1 MYNLS
6 TPAPVALT
14 VHQMRVLWKGL
25 PYLQKKHWKRHRK
38 TFMGSKVNDNG
49 PSFSQA
55 FYTKEKEEENI
66 PIKST
71 IKYWFL
77 FYYWAKNTNI
87 SFCTPGQNRRQG
99 RQEGTWMSSGSWP
112 TPKTS
117 TSCVT
122 RKSRTNSWWP
132 PLGQKTCSSTC
143 RVSKQT
149 SSSQTG
155 SFWVLTPL
163 W

>member
-87 SFCTPGQNRRQG
+87 SRKAVWESLYQLPCPLGVKGLQSYPWTMQWLRHNNAWEFQQG
-99 RQEGTWMSSGSWP
+99 YAA
-112 TPKTS
+112 K
-117 TSCVT
+117 
-122 RKSRTNSWWP
+122 P
-132 PLGQKTCSSTC
+132 PL
-143 RVSKQT
+143 VSCPT
-149 SSSQTG
+149 VNHWCTWNPYRLVG
-155 SFWVLTPL
+155 H
-163 W
+163 